1 MPNNGPIRDILI
13 EEKIAEYHRILKEKG
28 IRLKEGSKLSQRLSA
43 YDPVGKPKSLFLLNS
58 MIREARNFNDR
69 DVKEIN
75 ECLPDV

>member
-1 MPNNGPIRDILI
+1 MPNNGPIYDILV

-28 IRLKEGSKLSQRLSA
+28 IRLKEGSKRFQSLSA
-43 YDPVGKPKSLFLLNS
+43 YDSAGRPKALFQLNA
-58 MIREARNFNDR
+58 MIQEARNFNDR

>member
-1 MPNNGPIRDILI
+1 MSNNGPIYDILI

-28 IRLKEGSKLSQRLSA
+28 IRLKEGSKRFRSLSA
-43 YDPVGKPKSLFLLNS
+43 YDPVGKPKSLILLDA
-58 MIREARNFNDR
+58 MIQEARNFNDR